1 MAVATTTALLA
12 IGAAAAVGSASYSV
26 YAGERGNTLQRYARR
41 RQEAAQKEATRISLL
56 ERQRAEQ
63 QAARENRPTPT
74 ASVEGIDP
82 AGTDLTG
89 GAERDRLRLART
101 SRLGG

>member
-1 MAVATTTALLA
+1 MAALSTIALTVGAVAAL
-12 IGAAAAVGSASYSV
+12 GGASYSV
-26 YAGERGNTLQRYARR
+26 VQGERSNTMQRYARR

>member
-1 MAVATTTALLA
+1 MAVTATIT
-12 IGAAAAVGSASYSV
+12 AAAIAADRSAHEGHR
-26 YAGERGNTLQRYARR
+26 ARGLQRRSLI

-82 AGTDLTG
+82 VGTDLTG
-89 GAERDRLRLART
+89 GMDRDRLRLART